1 MSGSSS
7 FATEWWRQSTE
18 PASDGDTRKVSRR
31 VAKHYIVRGRVQGVG
46 FRSFVEY
53 SARPIGVTGW
63 VRNLDDGSV
72 EVYAA
77 GTPDQLSQ
85 FEDVLWRGPRMS
97 DVRALNAREE
107 VVDSSVHGF
116 FIRY

>member
-1 MSGSSS
+1 M
-7 FATEWWRQSTE
+7 EWWPPSTDS
-18 PASDGDTRKVSRR
+18 PADGDTRRVSRK
-31 VAKHYIVRGRVQGVG
+31 VAKHYVVRGRVHGVG

-63 VRNLDDGSV
+63 VRNLDDGTV

-77 GTPDQLSQ
+77 GTPEQLS
-85 FEDVLWRGPRMS
+85 ELENLLWRGPRLS
-97 DVRALNAREE
+97 EVRGVNAREE
-107 VVDSSVHGF
+107 VVDSSVRGF